1 LFAALGASLV
11 ACSTSNDSGV
21 GGGGD
26 ATSASGA
33 GGASAACLGG
43 VALTTADGDANGLVA
58 CADGAVDRIGGT
70 CFTPPLANACAG
82 SEQNLYCQA
91 DADCG
96 LKGGGRCGSQT
107 TADGT
112 ECSCAY
118 AACATDDDCDPGFA
132 CLCAGTSDHITWPTK
147 CVPAGCKTGADCASG
162 ECGLD
167 LYFDGCSWDERLA
180 CRTSLDTCRDS
191 SACTEDLASCSLQS
205 GYPGYKCQLQADCQI
220 GRPLLVDGRAR
231 TAPATA
237 RVDWA
242 DLVPSVDPRGLDP
255 ATREAARAYWLR
267 IAALEHASV
276 ASFSRFSLQLLA
288 LGAPPELLDGAH
300 AAARD
305 EIRHASFAYGIAS
318 ALGGRVGPSRLDV
331 TGALLSTSIDDVVE
345 GLAREACV
353 TETIGAAEAL
363 AVIDGC
369 AAGLRAGLTRV
380 AEDESRHAA
389 LAWASLRWIVDAFP
403 SAGEHAI
410 SAIDAAIED
419 MQRMNARVDG
429 AGPDIPSLGVLGGD
443 AQRGI
448 RERAL
453 VDVVKPLRDALR
465 ERVLRAVEVAA

>member
-1 LFAALGASLV
+1 
-11 ACSTSNDSGV
+11 
-21 GGGGD
+21 
-26 ATSASGA
+26 
-33 GGASAACLGG
+33 
-43 VALTTADGDANGLVA
+43 
-58 CADGAVDRIGGT
+58 
-70 CFTPPLANACAG
+70 
-82 SEQNLYCQA
+82 
-91 DADCG
+91 
-96 LKGGGRCGSQT
+96 
-107 TADGT
+107 
-112 ECSCAY
+112 
-118 AACATDDDCDPGFA
+118 
-132 CLCAGTSDHITWPTK
+132 
-147 CVPAGCKTGADCASG
+147 
-162 ECGLD
+162 
-167 LYFDGCSWDERLA
+167 
-180 CRTSLDTCRDS
+180 
-191 SACTEDLASCSLQS
+191 
-205 GYPGYKCQLQADCQI
+205 
-220 GRPLLVDGRAR
+220 
-231 TAPATA
+231 
-237 RVDWA
+237 
-242 DLVPSVDPRGLDP
+242 
-255 ATREAARAYWLR
+255 
-267 IAALEHASV
+267 
-276 ASFSRFSLQLLA
+276 
-288 LGAPPELLDGAH
+288 
-300 AAARD
+300 
-305 EIRHASFAYGIAS
+305 SFAYGIAS

-429 AGPDIPSLGVLGGD
+429 AGPDIPALGVLGGD